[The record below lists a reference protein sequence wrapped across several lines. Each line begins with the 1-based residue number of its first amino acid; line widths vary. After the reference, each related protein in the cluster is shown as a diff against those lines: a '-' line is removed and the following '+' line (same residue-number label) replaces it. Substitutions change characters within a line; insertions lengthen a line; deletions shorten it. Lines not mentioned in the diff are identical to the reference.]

1 MKAFII
7 ALYAIFLMA
16 MISGLVV
23 AYRSSE
29 GLVETDYYLKQNS
42 WFEAKTEERRL
53 GLDIER
59 PASLRKGEND
69 LTFVLTG
76 HGEPLRNAGV
86 KLFMGNVS
94 TSDLDV
100 TCAMRETSPGTYQ
113 ARITVPSK
121 GKWLVRIDISINKL
135 KTSRSWFYDIN

>member
-1 MKAFII
+1 MKPFII
-7 ALYAIFLMA
+7 ALYAIFLLA

-23 AYRSSE
+23 AFRNSE
-29 GLVETDYYLKQNS
+29 GIVETDYYLKQNS
-42 WFEAKTEERRL
+42 WFQAKAEERRL

-59 PASLRKGEND
+59 PLSLRKGEND

-76 HGEPLRNAGV
+76 HGKPLGNAGV
-86 KLFMGNVS
+86 KLFAGNVS

-100 TCAMRETSPGTYQ
+100 TCAMHETSPGTYR
-113 ARITVPSK
+113 ARLTVPSV